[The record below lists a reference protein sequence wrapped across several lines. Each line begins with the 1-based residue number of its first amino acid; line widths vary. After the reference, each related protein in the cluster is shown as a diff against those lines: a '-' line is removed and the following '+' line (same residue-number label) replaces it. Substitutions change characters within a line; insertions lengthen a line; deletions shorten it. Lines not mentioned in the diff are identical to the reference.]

1 MVMDFP
7 DSGNFV
13 GRASELA
20 ALVDALADQR
30 VRAVLVSGEAGIGKS
45 RLVAEFTSRVGAGA
59 LVLVGHCPELGEGG
73 VPFAPFIA
81 ILRSLQR
88 QLGTGE
94 LAALLPQDPAIGR
107 WLPEL
112 AMLGS
117 AEAPVHDPMRLSGEI
132 LSLLEQLAL
141 TRRVILVLED
151 LHWADTSSR
160 ELLAFLVGNLAQDGV
175 MLVGT
180 YRPGSA
186 EQSAEQLQR
195 LVAELRRQRKVKVI
209 SPPPLTRHEVG
220 RQLAALL
227 DREPDPNLITRV
239 ADRSAGN
246 PLFVEAISRSPEQL
260 PAELTGLLLGFQA
273 GLSAQSE
280 SVLRVAAVIGPTVN
294 HAILAEI
301 IGLPEVAL
309 HVSLRELVDRG
320 LMLAGETG
328 YDFRHA
334 LIRQAVY
341 EDLLPAERAS
351 WHARIADLI
360 DNSPGVLPAGNR
372 DAELAR
378 HAAAAG
384 DLPRALLA
392 SWHAAAA
399 TGRGDAH
406 VPPLREL
413 ERVAELWDAVPQARE
428 LTGADKLD
436 VLEAIV
442 EACADSGEVQRGI
455 KAAGAALAL
464 VAPVPDARVPDGGRA
479 PGAGT
484 GAPRAA
490 HLYHRRAQLKSQTGE
505 GPGEDLEQAL
515 RLLPA
520 EPVTHERG
528 EIIARLAMF
537 AVFSGDAVAAA
548 EYARDAV
555 RIAEQLGAA
564 ALAARAHAYLG
575 LAIAGQP
582 DTAVG
587 HFDKA
592 RTAATAC
599 GDPQVL
605 LDVVTWESA
614 LLLAT
619 GRYEAVI
626 DAVQQGMRIAHDTFR
641 FAEVAPVLLVKWV
654 QALTALSRWPQALM
668 LIDEAEL
675 EHLPPLGY
683 AALLLCRARI
693 TLAQGDVA
701 AAHSVADHA
710 GKLLGDGPWARSY
723 RLQLLTV
730 QCLIALA
737 AGDQAG
743 AAGVLVHGL
752 APRDF
757 DATLIAHPDEAW
769 PLTALAAR
777 VPGAPPRLAAMAREL
792 PLTSPVHAAH
802 QAVYAACVDPS
813 AERWEAA
820 ASKWQALRQAYEE
833 SQCLLS
839 AAERH
844 AADGNRDA
852 AQAALRCG
860 SDIAARVG
868 AVPLGD
874 AIRRLA
880 HRARLSIEQTPGDG
894 SEPRDRSGEAGH
906 RSGRFGLTSR
916 ELDVLRLVAIGMTN
930 RQIAVEL
937 FISVNTAGVHVSRIL
952 TKLGV
957 ATRTEAAALARDHDL
972 VGAAEAP

>member
-1 MVMDFP
+1 MVMNFP

-45 RLVAEFTSRVGAGA
+45 RLVAEFTSRVCAGA

-112 AMLGS
+112 AMRSS
-117 AEAPVHDPMRLSGEI
+117 AESLVRCAMRLSGEI

-151 LHWADTSSR
+151 LHWADISSR

-180 YRPGSA
+180 YRPT
-186 EQSAEQLQR
+186 SAEQLQR

-260 PAELTGLLLGFQA
+260 PAELTDLVLGFQA
-273 GLSAQSE
+273 GLSAQSL
-280 SVLRVAAVIGPTVN
+280 SVLRVAAVIGPSVN
-294 HAILAEI
+294 HAVLAEI
-301 IGLPEVAL
+301 VGLPEVAL
-309 HVSLRELVDRG
+309 HASLRELVDRG
-320 LMLAGETG
+320 LVLAADTR

-341 EDLLPAERAS
+341 EDLLPAERTS

-360 DNSPGVLPAGNR
+360 DSSPGVLPAGNR

-384 DLPRALLA
+384 DLPRALVA
-392 SWHAAAA
+392 SWHAAAT
-399 TGRGDAH
+399 TGRGDAN
-406 VPPLREL
+406 VPRLREL
-413 ERVAELWDAVPQARE
+413 ERVADLWDAVPQARE
-428 LTGADKLD
+428 LTGADELA
-436 VLEAIV
+436 VRGAIV

-479 PGAGT
+479 PGGRT

-528 EIIARLAMF
+528 EIIARLAMC
-537 AVFSGDAVAAA
+537 AVFRGDAVAAG
-548 EYARDAV
+548 ESARDAV
-555 RIAEQLGAA
+555 RIAEHPGAT

-592 RTAATAC
+592 RTAAPAC
-599 GDPQVL
+599 APPQVL
-605 LDVVTWESA
+605 LA
-614 LLLAT
+614 
-619 GRYEAVI
+619 
-626 DAVQQGMRIAHDTFR
+626 
-641 FAEVAPVLLVKWV
+641 
-654 QALTALSRWPQALM
+654 ALTP
-668 LIDEAEL
+668 
-675 EHLPPLGY
+675 
-683 AALLLCRARI
+683 
-693 TLAQGDVA
+693 
-701 AAHSVADHA
+701 
-710 GKLLGDGPWARSY
+710 
-723 RLQLLTV
+723 
-730 QCLIALA
+730 
-737 AGDQAG
+737 
-743 AAGVLVHGL
+743 
-752 APRDF
+752 
-757 DATLIAHPDEAW
+757 
-769 PLTALAAR
+769 
-777 VPGAPPRLAAMAREL
+777 
-792 PLTSPVHAAH
+792 
-802 QAVYAACVDPS
+802 
-813 AERWEAA
+813 
-820 ASKWQALRQAYEE
+820 
-833 SQCLLS
+833 
-839 AAERH
+839 
-844 AADGNRDA
+844 
-852 AQAALRCG
+852 
-860 SDIAARVG
+860 
-868 AVPLGD
+868 
-874 AIRRLA
+874 
-880 HRARLSIEQTPGDG
+880 
-894 SEPRDRSGEAGH
+894 
-906 RSGRFGLTSR
+906 
-916 ELDVLRLVAIGMTN
+916 
-930 RQIAVEL
+930 
-937 FISVNTAGVHVSRIL
+937 
-952 TKLGV
+952 
-957 ATRTEAAALARDHDL
+957 
-972 VGAAEAP
+972 

>member
-1 MVMDFP
+1 MVMNFP
-7 DSGNFV
+7 DRGNFV

-112 AMLGS
+112 AMRSS

-151 LHWADTSSR
+151 LHWADISSR

-180 YRPGSA
+180 YRPT
-186 EQSAEQLQR
+186 SAEQLQR

-260 PAELTGLLLGFQA
+260 PAELTDLLLGFQA
-273 GLSAQSE
+273 GLSAQSL
-280 SVLRVAAVIGPTVN
+280 SVLRVAAVIGPPVN

-320 LMLAGETG
+320 LLLAADTG

-341 EDLLPAERAS
+341 EDLLPAERTS

-360 DNSPGVLPAGNR
+360 DTSPGVLPAGNR

-384 DLPRALLA
+384 DLPRALVA

-406 VPPLREL
+406 VPRLREL

-436 VLEAIV
+436 VLGAIV

-464 VAPVPDARVPDGGRA
+464 VAPVPDARVPDAGRA
-479 PGAGT
+479 PGGGT

-490 HLYHRRAQLKSQTGE
+490 HLYHRRAQLRSQTGE

-555 RIAEQLGAA
+555 RIAEQLGAT

-701 AAHSVADHA
+701 AAHSAADHA

-737 AGDQAG
+737 AGDQVG
-743 AAGVLVHGL
+743 AAGILVHGL

-769 PLTALAAR
+769 PLTALAAH

-813 AERWEAA
+813 AVRWEAA

-852 AQAALRCG
+852 AQAALQCG

-868 AVPLGD
+868 ADPLGD

-894 SEPRDRSGEAGH
+894 SEQRDRSGDAGH

-972 VGAAEAP
+972 VGDAEAP

>member
-1 MVMDFP
+1 MNFP

-45 RLVAEFTSRVGAGA
+45 RLVAEFASRAGAGA

-81 ILRSLQR
+81 VLRSLQR
-88 QLGTGE
+88 QLGAGE
-94 LAALLPQDPAIGR
+94 LAALLPQDPAVGR

-112 AMLGS
+112 AIRSS
-117 AEAPVHDPMRLSGEI
+117 AEAPGHDPMRLSSEI
-132 LSLLEQLAL
+132 LALLEQLAL

-160 ELLAFLVGNLAQDGV
+160 ELLAFLVSNLAQDGV

-186 EQSAEQLQR
+186 EQLQR
-195 LVAELRRQRKVKVI
+195 LVAELRRQRKVKVV

-239 ADRSAGN
+239 ADRSGGN
-246 PLFVEAISRSPEQL
+246 PLFVEALSRSPEQL

-273 GLSAQSE
+273 GLSPQSV
-280 SVLRVAAVIGPTVN
+280 SVLRVAAVIGPCVN
-294 HAILAEI
+294 HEILAGI
-301 IGLPEVAL
+301 VGLPEVAL

-320 LMLAGETG
+320 LVLATDTG

-341 EDLLPAERAS
+341 EDLLPAERTS

-360 DNSPGVLPAGNR
+360 ETSPGVLPAENR

-384 DLPRALLA
+384 DRPRALAA
-392 SWHAAAA
+392 SWRAAA
-399 TGRGDAH
+399 TTGCAD
-406 VPPLREL
+406 VPRLREL
-413 ERVAELWDAVPQARE
+413 ERVAALWDAVPQARE

-436 VLEAIV
+436 VLGVIV
-442 EACADSGEVQRGI
+442 EACADGGEVQRGI

-464 VAPVPDARVPDGGRA
+464 AARASAG
-479 PGAGT
+479 GT
-484 GAPRAA
+484 GASRVA
-490 HLYHRRAQLKSQTGE
+490 HLYHRRAQLRSQTGD
-505 GPGEDLEQAL
+505 GPGEDLENAL

-520 EPVTHERG
+520 EPVTQERG
-528 EIIARLAMF
+528 EVIARLAMF
-537 AVFSGDAVAAA
+537 AVFGGDAAAAA

-555 RIAEQLGAA
+555 RIAEQLGAT

-592 RTAATAC
+592 RATATAC
-599 GDPQVL
+599 GDRKVL

-626 DAVQQGMRIAHDTFR
+626 DAVQQGMRIAHGTFR

-654 QALTALSRWPQALM
+654 QALTALSRWPQALI

-675 EHLPPLGY
+675 EHLPPLSY

-701 AAHSVADHA
+701 AAHSAADNA
-710 GKLLGDGPWARSY
+710 GKLLGDGEWARSY
-723 RLQLLTV
+723 RLELLTV
-730 QCLIALA
+730 QCLIALGE
-737 AGDQAG
+737 GDRG
-743 AAGVLVHGL
+743 DAAGVLARGL
-752 APRDF
+752 APPGC
-757 DATLIAHPDEAW
+757 DATLTAHPQEAW

-777 VPGAPPRLAAMAREL
+777 VPGAPPRLAALAGAL
-792 PLTSPVHAAH
+792 PVTSPVHAAH
-802 QAVYAACVDPS
+802 QAVYSACADPS
-813 AERWEAA
+813 AARWEAA
-820 ASKWQALRQAYEE
+820 AGQWQALGQAYEE
-833 SQCLLS
+833 AQCLLS
-839 AAERH
+839 AAEHH

-860 SDIAARVG
+860 GEIAARVG

-880 HRARLSIEQTPGDG
+880 NRARLSVEHMPGSGSEQRDGGGDG
-894 SEPRDRSGEAGH
+894 GRRSA
-906 RSGRFGLTSR
+906 RFGLTSR

-952 TKLGV
+952 TKVGA
-957 ATRTEAAALARDHDL
+957 ATRTEAAAFARDHDL